1 MGSGASSDGTT
12 GSGSDAAYQK
22 YLAKMNEEN
31 SMKEDVNSITTTT
44 NNNNNEY
51 NNNNNN
57 MELINNEQTTLYDKP
72 QNDLNANALILSQFF
87 SQ

>member
-31 SMKEDVNSITTTT
+31 SEIVI
-44 NNNNNEY
+44 
-51 NNNNNN
+51 
-57 MELINNEQTTLYDKP
+57 Q
-72 QNDLNANALILSQFF
+72 QF
-87 SQ
+87 QIICTID